1 MVHILL
7 LRPECFDLYL
17 KRKAGTLLVLKR
29 NGIFLRHGWHQFR
42 SYLMTDSPHYIILAH
57 CYSDHHPLRLPSATT
72 IILTTTDKMK
82 VSSVFLP
89 CCISIIAIATCPVQ
103 HTMAQHHHHHANNNN
118 HQSNIDTTDI
128 YSRSSEKTTADA
140 IDTTLTFVDDADATD
155 GKDGGQ
161 RNLIEVSSNED
172 VAEDDEEDDV
182 STIVNIW
189 YMSV

>member
-1 MVHILL
+1 
-7 LRPECFDLYL
+7 
-17 KRKAGTLLVLKR
+17 
-29 NGIFLRHGWHQFR
+29 
-42 SYLMTDSPHYIILAH
+42 
-57 CYSDHHPLRLPSATT
+57 
-72 IILTTTDKMK
+72 MK

-103 HTMAQHHHHHANNNN
+103 RTMAQHHHHHENNNN

-128 YSRSSEKTTADA
+128 YSRSSGETTADD
-140 IDTTLTFVDDADATD
+140 IDIDTLTFVNDATD

>member
-1 MVHILL
+1 
-7 LRPECFDLYL
+7 
-17 KRKAGTLLVLKR
+17 
-29 NGIFLRHGWHQFR
+29 
-42 SYLMTDSPHYIILAH
+42 
-57 CYSDHHPLRLPSATT
+57 
-72 IILTTTDKMK
+72 MK

-103 HTMAQHHHHHANNNN
+103 RTMAQHHHHQANNNN

-140 IDTTLTFVDDADATD
+140 IDTDTTHATSVGED
-155 GKDGGQ
+155 GQ
-161 RNLIEVSSNED
+161 RNLEVSSNED
-172 VAEDDEEDDV
+172 VAEEDDV